1 MKKHWA
7 HTTNYEEFVRFVGS
21 DLQEQVLGE
30 YLKYTNSHKNAT
42 YLSQNSVSQFTKVI
56 SDWMRKETI
65 SDVKNCSD
73 FTLLLDESTDES
85 NRSELSLFARIVKD
99 GKVVNHFLDLL
110 HLSRCDAQSIFTK
123 MFKFLQDEKL
133 DIKNTRFAGMDGCS
147 TMSGEHNGVR
157 ALFEDATPHFAY
169 IHCRNHRLA
178 LCFAHLLPQFEDFK
192 KFDAFLLN
200 LYLLL
205 KHSSIKTGTSCAW
218 IEGRIDSTKRH
229 RIHVLLG

>member
-1 MKKHWA
+1 
-7 HTTNYEEFVRFVGS
+7 
-21 DLQEQVLGE
+21 
-30 YLKYTNSHKNAT
+30 
-42 YLSQNSVSQFTKVI
+42 
-56 SDWMRKETI
+56 MRKETI

-99 GKVVNHFLDLL
+99 GKVVNHFLNLL

-123 MFKFLQDEKL
+123 VLKFLQDEEL
-133 DIKNTRFAGMDGCS
+133 DIKKKHKICRNDGCS

-169 IHCRNHRLA
+169 IHCRNHCPA
-178 LCFAHLLPQFEDFK
+178 LCFAHLLPQFEDFE
-192 KFDAFLLN
+192 KFDGLLLN

-205 KHSSIKTGTSCAW
+205 KHSWCVC
-218 IEGRIDSTKRH
+218 RPM
-229 RIHVLLG
+229 